1 MTETSR
7 EHRLDCARLQ
17 SRSVEYSV
25 PFTNAVGYNVTTAA
39 KKMMAMELT
48 PDDDHWR
55 GDSGGDSTLVA
66 VAVDF
71 DAMTTTTTDI
81 PLPVHHKDAAQ
92 CILEYD
98 DVDATSNIEET
109 RRKKIIGEEEDEQFS
124 FISLNSAGPSTDTAD
139 LSNGPIAFEE
149 PEEPSAVSAV
159 STMVMDEEYGIEEM
173 ALLCTDFNAT
183 CRLAGRL
190 GVAAIRYGSMVEA
203 VERFLPKLMEVYG
216 YRGHF
221 VCNTTTLSCNFEQ
234 GHGDETVIRLQNLP
248 VEADFQLTKLG
259 LLSDLAKDLIECRV
273 SILEAN
279 KRLDE
284 IEKTEDPWGTKA
296 KGMALLAAGAALP
309 SLLSGCWWDMLVGTV
324 AAGLTFVLTLLF
336 DRLPSRLHVWMDLT
350 ASFCCSTLGFAVK
363 VLSKPG
369 IDATIVTLSGIVIL
383 MPSSTITLGIND
395 IVSRHVTS
403 GFERLSKGLIE
414 LMWLVLGFWLGMSL
428 VDSVVED
435 LDLTTEKEVQSK
447 PIPRIWQALFIPLL
461 CAGVAVALQMSGR
474 DMFWG
479 ILCMFVAYGSSLVC
493 VVFLNEQQ
501 YLGSFIASLTMTLF
515 ANTWSRWFDRPNT
528 IILFPAFQLVVAG
541 IVGFLGLTGMVANGD
556 TKEGKE
562 QLLHMFFVAGIV
574 VAGVM
579 AGGTLVQPYTTI

>member
-1 MTETSR
+1 
-7 EHRLDCARLQ
+7 
-17 SRSVEYSV
+17 
-25 PFTNAVGYNVTTAA
+25 
-39 KKMMAMELT
+39 MMEPT
-48 PDDDHWR
+48 PDEDDWR
-55 GDSGGDSTLVA
+55 GGGDLTMVA
-66 VAVDF
+66 ALDF
-71 DAMTTTTTDI
+71 DATTMTDI
-81 PLPVHHKDAAQ
+81 PIAVNQHDAARRMA
-92 CILEYD
+92 EYD
-98 DVDATSNIEET
+98 DLNEMYCIEEKNHETTIGEDADEHFSLKSFNSSAGQSTADLSIGNTTGFEDPEEPYAAAASTIVIDEEYNIEET
-109 RRKKIIGEEEDEQFS
+109 
-124 FISLNSAGPSTDTAD
+124 
-139 LSNGPIAFEE
+139 
-149 PEEPSAVSAV
+149 
-159 STMVMDEEYGIEEM
+159 
-173 ALLCTDFNAT
+173 ALLCADFNAT

-190 GVAAIRYGSMVEA
+190 GVAAMRYGSMVEA

-259 LLSDLAKDLIECRV
+259 LLSDLAKALIECRV
-273 SILEAN
+273 SIREAN

-284 IEKTEDPWGTKA
+284 IELTEDPWGTKA
-296 KGMALLAAGAALP
+296 KGLALLAAGAALP
-309 SLLSGCWWDMLVGTV
+309 SLLSGCWWDMIVGT
-324 AAGLTFVLTLLF
+324 ACAGVTFSLTLLF
-336 DRLPSRLHVWMDLT
+336 NRLPSRIHVWMNL
-350 ASFCCSTLGFAVK
+350 ASSFCCSTLGFTVK

-369 IDATIVTLSGIVIL
+369 IDATIVTLSGIVVL

-403 GFERLSKGLIE
+403 GFERLSKGMIE
-414 LMWLVLGFWLGMSL
+414 LMWLVLGYWLGMSL
-428 VDSVVED
+428 VDSAVED
-435 LDLTTEKEVQSK
+435 LDLATEIEVQSE

-479 ILCMFVAYGSSLVC
+479 ILCMFVACGSSLIG

-515 ANTWSRWFDRPNT
+515 ANMWSRWFDRPNT

-541 IVGFLGLTGMVANGD
+541 IVGFLGLTGMMANGD